1 MYQPGVKAQAFPGLS
16 RPSKETV
23 VRATPSPPESGVAI
37 LVGTLVAIY
46 SVSQFLRNSIAVI
59 ANDLARELHLSATE
73 VGLLSSAFFL
83 AFAAAQIPVG
93 IAIDR
98 YGPKRTM
105 LGSAVIC
112 VLGTALFAFAGSA
125 AVLIG
130 ARALMGLGCSTFFM
144 APLAIY
150 ARRFAPE
157 RFAFLTSLQLG
168 IGSAGTLLATAPLA
182 NATATIGWRPAF
194 AAVAAATAAI
204 ALIVAIV
211 IPRDEAHGRSET
223 WGETFAGVAAAL
235 RVPSFWPVFLAH
247 VTSYA
252 SFATV
257 IGLWAGPW
265 LSDVH
270 GADLETRGRILLVGA
285 IAQILGVFVWGYADR
300 YVRSYRRSVLLAASL
315 AVVLLLVASAVSLT
329 STGAAVW
336 LALFGFAV
344 AYGPIV
350 TAHGKSLFP
359 TELTGRGITLMNMG
373 TMSGVFL
380 LQTATGIL
388 VDLIGRNPQ
397 GGYSA
402 EAYRAVFLV
411 LALALAASLIP
422 YARAIDPHPSKG
434 HGSYAGK

>member
-1 MYQPGVKAQAFPGLS
+1 V
-16 RPSKETV
+16 RP
-23 VRATPSPPESGVAI
+23 TPSPLQGGVPI

-46 SVSQFLRNSIAVI
+46 SISQFLRNSIGVI
-59 ANDLARELHLSATE
+59 ANDLARELDLSATE
-73 VGLLSSAFFL
+73 VGLLSSAFFF

-105 LGSAVIC
+105 LGSTVIC
-112 VLGTALFAFAGSA
+112 IAGTALFAFAGSGL
-125 AVLIG
+125 VLIA

-144 APLAIY
+144 APLTIY

-182 NATATIGWRPAF
+182 SAAATLGWRPAF
-194 AAVAAATAAI
+194 AAVAAATALF
-204 ALIVAIV
+204 ALLVVLI
-211 IPRDEAHGRSET
+211 IPADRTQGSIQDARSET
-223 WGETFAGVAAAL
+223 WGETFAGVAAAI

-247 VTSYA
+247 ATSYS

-270 GADLETRGRILLVGA
+270 GADLETRGRLLLIGA
-285 IAQILGVFVWGYADR
+285 VAQIAGVFAWGYADR
-300 YVRSYRRSVLLAASL
+300 YVRSYRRSVLLAGSL
-315 AVVLLLVASAVSLT
+315 TVVLLGVVSAVPLT
-329 STGAAVW
+329 LTAAAVW
-336 LALFGFAV
+336 LGLFGFAV

-359 TELTGRGITLMNMG
+359 PELTGRGITLMNMG

-380 LQTATGIL
+380 FQSATGAL
-388 VDLIGRNPQ
+388 VDLIGRGPE
-397 GGYSA
+397 GGYLAS
-402 EAYRAVFLV
+402 AYRAVFLL
-411 LALALAASLIP
+411 LALGLAASLIP
-422 YARAIDPHPSKG
+422 YARAVDPHPSK
-434 HGSYAGK
+434 

>member
-1 MYQPGVKAQAFPGLS
+1 
-16 RPSKETV
+16 
-23 VRATPSPPESGVAI
+23 VRATPSPDSGLPV

-46 SVSQFLRNSIAVI
+46 SVSQFLRNSIGVI

-105 LGSAVIC
+105 LGSAVIGI
-112 VLGTALFAFAGSA
+112 LGTALFAFAGSGP
-125 AVLIG
+125 VLIG

-144 APLAIY
+144 APLTIY

-157 RFAFLTSLQLG
+157 RFAFLASLQLG

-182 NATATIGWRPAF
+182 SAAATIGWRPAF
-194 AAVAAATAAI
+194 AAVAALTAAL
-204 ALIVAIV
+204 ALVVIMV
-211 IPRDEAHGRSET
+211 IPADHEQRRGET
-223 WGETFAGVAAAL
+223 WSETFAGVAAAL
-235 RVPSFWPVFLAH
+235 KVRSFWPVFLAH
-247 VTSYA
+247 ATYYA
-252 SFATV
+252 IFATV

-270 GADLETRGRILLVGA
+270 GAGLETRGQFLLIGA
-285 IAQILGVFVWGYADR
+285 VAQILGVFAWGYADR
-300 YVRSYRRSVLLAASL
+300 YVRSYRRSVLIAASL
-315 AVVLLLVASAVSLT
+315 TMVLLLVASAVPLSL
-329 STGAAVW
+329 TGAAVW
-336 LALFGFAV
+336 LALLGFCV
-344 AYGPIV
+344 GYGPIV

-359 TELTGRGITLMNMG
+359 PELTGRGITLMNMG

-380 LQTATGIL
+380 FQTGTGIL

-397 GGYSA
+397 GGYPA
-402 EAYRAVFLV
+402 EAYRAVFFV
-411 LALALAASLIP
+411 LAVGLAASLIP
-422 YARAIDPHPSKG
+422 YARAIDPHPSKK
-434 HGSYAGK
+434 HGSYAPK

>member
-1 MYQPGVKAQAFPGLS
+1 MRYTS
-16 RPSKETV
+16 
-23 VRATPSPPESGVAI
+23 SPLGGIAI

-46 SVSQFLRNSIAVI
+46 SISQFLRNSVGVI
-59 ANDLARELHLSATE
+59 APDLVRDLQLSATE
-73 VGLLSSAFFL
+73 LGLLSSAFFF
-83 AFAAAQIPVG
+83 AFAAVQIPVG

-105 LGSAVIC
+105 LVSAAVC
-112 VLGTALFAFAGSA
+112 VLGTALFASAGSGPA
-125 AVLIG
+125 LVA

-182 NATATIGWRPAF
+182 SAAGSVGWRPAF
-194 AAVAAATAAI
+194 AGVAAVTALF
-204 ALIVAIV
+204 ALVVAMV
-211 IPRDEAHGRSET
+211 IPADEAQRSRGETPKGEAPKGETSRGETSRGET
-223 WGETFAGVAAAL
+223 WAETFGGVAAAL

-252 SFATV
+252 CFATV
-257 IGLWAGPW
+257 VGLWAGPW

-270 GADLETRGRILLVGA
+270 GADLATRGRLLLIGA
-285 IAQILGVFVWGYADR
+285 IAQTVGVLSWGYADR
-300 YVRSYRRSVLLAASL
+300 YFRSYRRSVLLAASSS
-315 AVVLLLVASAVSLT
+315 VVLLASAAALPLT
-329 STGAAVW
+329 LTGATVW

-359 TELTGRGITLMNMG
+359 PALTGRGITLMNMG

-380 LQTATGIL
+380 FQTGTGAL
-388 VDLIGRNPQ
+388 VDLIGRSPE
-397 GGYSA
+397 GGYTA
-402 EAYRAVFLV
+402 AGYQAVFLV
-411 LALALAASLIP
+411 LALGLMASLIP
-422 YARAIDPHPSKG
+422 YARAIDPHPSKT
-434 HGSYAGK
+434 HGSHAKT

>member
-1 MYQPGVKAQAFPGLS
+1 
-16 RPSKETV
+16 
-23 VRATPSPPESGVAI
+23 
-37 LVGTLVAIY
+37 LVAIY
-46 SVSQFLRNSIAVI
+46 SVSQFLRNSVGVI
-59 ANDLARELHLSATE
+59 ANDLARELDLTATE
-73 VGLLSSAFFL
+73 VGLLSSAFFF

-105 LGSAVIC
+105 LASAVIC
-112 VLGTALFAFAGSA
+112 IAGTGLFALAGSGPA
-125 AVLIG
+125 LIA

-144 APLAIY
+144 APLTIY
-150 ARRFAPE
+150 ARRFAAE

-182 NATATIGWRPAF
+182 SAAATVGWRPAF
-194 AAVAAATAAI
+194 VGVAAATALF
-204 ALIVAIV
+204 ALLVVVIVPADRTEE
-211 IPRDEAHGRSET
+211 PEEARRRET

-247 VTSYA
+247 ATSYS

-270 GADLETRGRILLVGA
+270 GAGLETRGRILLIGA
-285 IAQILGVFVWGYADR
+285 VAQIGGVFVWGYADR
-300 YVRSYRRSVLLAASL
+300 FVRSYRGSVLLAASMAVALL
-315 AVVLLLVASAVSLT
+315 AIASLVPLT
-329 STGAAVW
+329 LTGAAVW
-336 LALFGFAV
+336 LGLFGFAV

-359 TELTGRGITLMNMG
+359 PELTGRGITLMNMG
-373 TMSGVFL
+373 TMSGVFFF
-380 LQTATGIL
+380 QSATGAL
-388 VDLIGRNPQ
+388 VDVMGRGPD

-402 EAYRAVFLV
+402 SAYRAVFLV
-411 LALALAASLIP
+411 LALGLAASLIP
-422 YARAIDPHPSKG
+422 YARAIDPHPSKQ
-434 HGSYAGK
+434 HGSHAKT